1 VKNENGKKEQAM
13 HPNKKVLPAGYTL
26 VFTAAA
32 VVFMVLLAM
41 DITGPFRTLFKAI
54 PVSTLLVLVICQ
66 MSGFARICLTGAL
79 LGSVC
84 GDVLLDQSGQ
94 NLFVFGLAAFL
105 AGHIFYTLLF
115 LRNAARPDNTEK
127 LVIAGLICFAGV
139 LMWLF
144 SDIAP
149 ELYGPVVAYIAVI
162 VLMSI
167 GALLVPAPDR
177 LLFWGALVF
186 IASDL
191 VLAVNKFL
199 ITIPAG
205 RLINITLYFLA
216 QYLIIAAARGIWTKK
231 SALLQV

>member
-1 VKNENGKKEQAM
+1 MNPVKK
-13 HPNKKVLPAGYTL
+13 PVPAPYTL
-26 VFTAAA
+26 VFAAA
-32 VVFMVLLAM
+32 AIVFMVLLAM
-41 DITGPFRTLFKAI
+41 DITGIVRTVFKAI
-54 PVSTLLVLVICQ
+54 PVSTLLILVISE
-66 MSGFARICLTGAL
+66 MNGFVRICLAGAL

-84 GDVLLDQSGQ
+84 GDVLLDLPSQS
-94 NLFVFGLAAFL
+94 LFVFGLAAFL
-105 AGHIFYTLLF
+105 AGHLFYTVLF
-115 LRNAARPDNTEK
+115 FRSAARPDETEK
-127 LVIAGLICFAGV
+127 VVIAGLIFFAGV

-162 VLMSI
+162 VIMSI

-177 LLFWGALVF
+177 LLFSGALIF

-199 ITIPAG
+199 IAIPAG

-216 QYLIIAAARGIWTKK
+216 QYLIIAAARRIWPL
-231 SALLQV
+231 SAARPVN

>member
-1 VKNENGKKEQAM
+1 
-13 HPNKKVLPAGYTL
+13 
-26 VFTAAA
+26 
-32 VVFMVLLAM
+32 
-41 DITGPFRTLFKAI
+41 
-54 PVSTLLVLVICQ
+54 
-66 MSGFARICLTGAL
+66 
-79 LGSVC
+79 
-84 GDVLLDQSGQ
+84 
-94 NLFVFGLAAFL
+94 
-105 AGHIFYTLLF
+105 
-115 LRNAARPDNTEK
+115 
-127 LVIAGLICFAGV
+127 
-139 LMWLF
+139 
-144 SDIAP
+144 
-149 ELYGPVVAYIAVI
+149 
-162 VLMSI
+162 MSI

>member
-1 VKNENGKKEQAM
+1 M
-13 HPNKKVLPAGYTL
+13 HPKKKVLPAGYTL

-54 PVSTLLVLVICQ
+54 PVSTLLVLVIYQ

-162 VLMSI
+162 VIMSI
-167 GALLVPAPDR
+167 GALLVPAPDP

-199 ITIPAG
+199 IAIPAG

-216 QYLIIAAARGIWTKK
+216 QYLIIAAARGIWSKK
-231 SALLQV
+231 SAHLQV

>member
-1 VKNENGKKEQAM
+1 M
-13 HPNKKVLPAGYTL
+13 HPNKKTLPAGYTL

-41 DITGPFRTLFKAI
+41 EITGPFRTIVKAI
-54 PVSTLLVLVICQ
+54 PVSTLLVLVIYQ
-66 MSGFARICLTGAL
+66 MRGFARICLAGAL

-84 GDVLLDQSGQ
+84 GDVLLDLPGQ

-115 LRNAARPDNTEK
+115 FRSAARPEDTEK
-127 LVIAGLICFAGV
+127 AVIAGLIIFAGV

-144 SDIAP
+144 SGIAP

-162 VLMSI
+162 VIMSI

>member
-1 VKNENGKKEQAM
+1 MNPVKKF
-13 HPNKKVLPAGYTL
+13 VPAPYTL
-26 VFTAAA
+26 VFAAA
-32 VVFMVLLAM
+32 AIVFMVLLAM
-41 DITGPFRTLFKAI
+41 DITGIVRTVFKAI
-54 PVSTLLVLVICQ
+54 PVSTLLVLVISE
-66 MSGFARICLTGAL
+66 MRGFTRICLAGAL
-79 LGSVC
+79 IGSVC
-84 GDVLLDQSGQ
+84 GDVLLDLPGQ

-105 AGHIFYTLLF
+105 AGHLFYTVLF
-115 LRNAARPDNTEK
+115 FRSAARPDETEK
-127 LVIAGLICFAGV
+127 VVIAGLIFFTGV

-144 SDIAP
+144 SDISP

-177 LLFWGALVF
+177 LLFSGALIF

-199 ITIPAG
+199 IAIPAG

-216 QYLIIAAARGIWTKK
+216 QYLIIAAARRIWPLP
-231 SALLQV
+231 AARAIN